1 MSPAVRVREFG
12 VTDIQ
17 NYAVKVSWDGEGSQ
31 TGGEIE
37 VFPAFHSA
45 PFSRLLTL
53 NRKEPF
59 SMTVQYA
66 QAIPFPDPVI
76 GKWFIKDVK
85 PNERG
90 EHQEVKV
97 KVRINHH
104 GLVLIS
110 SASLV
115 DKKEEE
121 TANAGATAGEQ
132 NSAPSSEE
140 KGNCGDQ
147 QQQQTGNAGEPMDV
161 QQEVS
166 SCVVKQELFFI
177 SNFVYIYL
185 LCLNLWSRKSISF
198 LANFCI

>member
-31 TGGEIE
+31 AGGEIE

-121 TANAGATAGEQ
+121 SSNAGVTAGEQ
-132 NSAPSSEE
+132 NLAPSSDE
-140 KGNCGDQ
+140 KGNAGD
-147 QQQQTGNAGEPMDV
+147 QQQQTGNGGEPMDV

-166 SCVVKQELFFI
+166 SSVVKQEELFI
-177 SNFVYIYL
+177 WTFVYIIVL
-185 LCLNLWSRKSISF
+185 LTIKTIISE
-198 LANFCI
+198 